1 MRTTITLDSDVEILI
16 KKLMRERGM
25 SFKDA
30 VNLAIRSGL
39 APSSDDTVFATKTFD
54 LGKPHVPLEKAL
66 QLAGELEDEE
76 LLRKTALRK

>member
-54 LGKPHVPLEKAL
+54 LGKPYVPLEQAL